1 MASVA
6 IAVGIACHGGAG
18 FTHDI
23 IRGCS
28 PESHCDTSQMLRRSR
43 IPRDLFRSRNRR
55 TKETHPD
62 CIERCSLSLH
72 MEREPISIEKMRVVP
87 AGPMD
92 PAHRPDPEAQVFRRM
107 RRGGSLMQQKS
118 ISELT
123 SFRSPKKTRLREAA
137 AAFKR

>member
-72 MEREPISIEKMRVVP
+72 TERERISIEKMPVVP
-87 AGPMD
+87 AGRGRPMD
-92 PAHRPDPEAQVFRRM
+92 PAGPWGPGFPPHEGEGIAN
-107 RRGGSLMQQKS
+107 
-118 ISELT
+118 
-123 SFRSPKKTRLREAA
+123 AA
-137 AAFKR
+137 EINI